1 MFTQGKFL
9 EGWKRSSFY
18 SFQQSNSLNGT
29 LTILYILLYVNYI
42 SMKILNL
49 SAYAPVTLTV
59 IYTMHL
65 HQHIEVVFFVKMHRK
80 NIYCD
85 TSSVILNIM
94 EYFQNNWKKFLCDP
108 QVHFRSFNNPE
119 WLRKIFL
126 GGRDYTVIYHI
137 WTD

>member
-1 MFTQGKFL
+1 MLTQVFTQGKFL

-29 LTILYILLYVNYI
+29 LMILYILLYVNYI

-94 EYFQNNWKKFLCDP
+94 EYFQNN
-108 QVHFRSFNNPE
+108 
-119 WLRKIFL
+119 
-126 GGRDYTVIYHI
+126 
-137 WTD
+137 

>member
-1 MFTQGKFL
+1 
-9 EGWKRSSFY
+9 
-18 SFQQSNSLNGT
+18 
-29 LTILYILLYVNYI
+29 
-42 SMKILNL
+42 MKILNL

-94 EYFQNNWKKFLCDP
+94 EYFQNN
-108 QVHFRSFNNPE
+108 
-119 WLRKIFL
+119 
-126 GGRDYTVIYHI
+126 
-137 WTD
+137 